1 MFLMKVIII
10 IFSAIAS
17 VILAIF
23 LSLAVAGYF
32 KGKNYSDV
40 GVPMYTNS
48 DLALVVGI
56 LVYPLLGGLF
66 LFAIDRTL
74 NKNHLI
80 SRLFG
85 VVVFFVSL
93 FVYIPLLTFMVGW

>member
-1 MFLMKVIII
+1 MKVIIVL
-10 IFSAIAS
+10 SAIAS
-17 VILAIF
+17 VILAFF

-32 KGKNYSDV
+32 KGRNYSDV

-56 LVYPLLGGLF
+56 LIYPLLGGLF

-80 SRLFG
+80 SGLFG
-85 VVVFFVSL
+85 VIVFLGSL
-93 FVYIPLLTFMVGW
+93 FVYVPLLAFMVSW